1 QARSPEAIDTHVNAS
16 LTALNLAK
24 VTLERE
30 QSEAESLHFS
40 LASFKSRSLNEH
52 LLYLFIE
59 QFELEPTLIKLHPNY
74 RNLLDYGVI
83 VP

>member
-1 QARSPEAIDTHVNAS
+1 RA
-16 LTALNLAK
+16 
-24 VTLERE
+24 
-30 QSEAESLHFS
+30 
-40 LASFKSRSLNEH
+40 LNEH
-52 LLYLFIE
+52 LLDLFIE